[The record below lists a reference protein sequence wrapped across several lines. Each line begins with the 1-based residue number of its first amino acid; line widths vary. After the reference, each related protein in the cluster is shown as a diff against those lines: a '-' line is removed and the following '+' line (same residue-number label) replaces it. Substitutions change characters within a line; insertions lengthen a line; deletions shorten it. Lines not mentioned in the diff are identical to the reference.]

1 MSTSDAATV
10 SPARRTG
17 TGTRLSAWWR
27 SAVGEP
33 AWARPTLL
41 ALTLIAGLGYA
52 WNATGNLEIYYAAAV
67 RSMSMSWHN
76 FFFGAFDP
84 AGTIT
89 VDKLPGA
96 FWVQALS
103 VRLFGVHAWAIV
115 APQVL
120 EGMASVL
127 VLYRVVRRLA
137 GPRAAILAAGVFV
150 LSPATVAL
158 NRGNVPDTLMILL
171 VLLATDATV
180 RAAVSGRLRS
190 LVWAGVLVGL
200 AFQAKMIEAWLVLPA
215 LTLAYLLDGRGGW
228 RRRLGYVGIAGLV
241 TAAVSLSWM
250 IVVSLVPAGSRP
262 YVDGSSH
269 NSIFS
274 QVFVY
279 NGFGRLDQVSPNQLL
294 TRAIGLQLG
303 SPAPGWNRLLTG
315 GIGHDTAWLI
325 PAALIA
331 LGGLL
336 FATRRQR
343 SMLRASAVLWGTWLI
358 VLLVV
363 FSASSTIN
371 PYYTAA
377 LSPPIAAL
385 LGTGASLAWQRRAD
399 VRVRAAV
406 AVTVLVSAGYAVWLL
421 PGRGVG
427 LVDGMPEVEIALALA
442 AAALLGIARRTWRT
456 RAIGLAAVALLAVPA
471 VASASVVTNAFGPF
485 DTPFE
490 SAADSGL
497 ARTLGQIGA
506 RTEALLGPLERAKAT
521 QPDLMATQT
530 SAVAAPFI
538 YDSGQEVVPI
548 GGFTG
553 TIPEPSLPSL
563 QAMIARG
570 EFHLVIQAPTVT
582 DPRLVWVARHCF
594 ALNSGPSTSRGL
606 RFAVYY
612 CGRPAF

>member
-1 MSTSDAATV
+1 MSTSEAAV
-10 SPARRTG
+10 GPPARRT
-17 TGTRLSAWWR
+17 RSSVWWR
-27 SAVGEP
+27 TAVGEP
-33 AWARPTLL
+33 AWARPTLF

-96 FWVQALS
+96 FWLQALS
-103 VRLFGVHAWAIV
+103 VRLFGVHAWAVV

-158 NRGNVPDTLMILL
+158 NRGNIPDTLMILL
-171 VLLATDATV
+171 VLLAADATV
-180 RAAVSGRLRS
+180 RAAISGRLRS

-215 LTLAYLLDGRGGW
+215 LALAYLVGAGDAW
-228 RRRLGYVGIAGLV
+228 RRRLGNLGIAGLV

-250 IVVSLVPAGSRP
+250 LVVSLVPAGSRP

-279 NGFGRLDQVSPNQLL
+279 NGFGRVDQASPNQLL
-294 TRAIGLQLG
+294 TRAIGLRFG
-303 SPAPGWNRLLTG
+303 SPAPGWDRLLTG
-315 GIGHDTAWLI
+315 GVGHDTAWLI

-331 LGGLL
+331 LVGCLVAGRGRDG
-336 FATRRQR
+336 RR
-343 SMLRASAVLWGTWLI
+343 LRVSVALWGTWLI

-385 LGTGASLAWQRRAD
+385 LGTAGALAWERRSD
-399 VRVRAAV
+399 SRVRLAV
-406 AVTVLVSAGYAVWLL
+406 AATVVVSAAYAVWLL

-427 LVDGMPEVEIALALA
+427 LVAGLPEAVIALALA
-442 AAALLGIARRTWRT
+442 AILLL
-456 RAIGLAAVALLAVPA
+456 AIGARPWQSGAVALAAVAIIAVPA
-471 VASASVVTNAFGPF
+471 VASASVVSNAFGPF

-490 SAADSGL
+490 SAADSGY
-497 ARTLGQIGA
+497 ARTLGQVGA
-506 RTEALLGPLERAKAT
+506 RTEALLPPLERAKAI
-521 QPDLMATQT
+521 QPDLLATQT

-538 YDSGQEVVPI
+538 YDSGEEVVPI

-553 TIPEPSLPSL
+553 TIPEPSLSRL
-563 QAMIARG
+563 KAMISQG
-570 EFHLVIQAPTVT
+570 DFHLVIQAPTVT
-582 DPRLVWVARHCF
+582 DPRLVWVAEHCVP
-594 ALNSGPSTSRGL
+594 LNGTARASGGL
-606 RFAVYY
+606 RFVVYF
-612 CGRPAF
+612 CGRLGL

>member
-1 MSTSDAATV
+1 MSASEAAV
-10 SPARRTG
+10 GPSAAR
-17 TGTRLSAWWR
+17 TRASVWWR
-27 SAVGEP
+27 NAVGEP

-41 ALTLIAGLGYA
+41 ALTVIAGLGYA
-52 WNATGNLEIYYAAAV
+52 WNAAGNLEIYYAAAV
-67 RSMSMSWHN
+67 RSMSMTWHN

-84 AGTIT
+84 AATIT

-103 VRLFGVHAWAIV
+103 VRLFGVHGWAIV

-127 VLYRVVRRLA
+127 VLYRVVHRLA
-137 GPRAAILAAGVFV
+137 GPGAAILAAGVFV

-158 NRGNVPDTLMILL
+158 NRGKLPDTLMILL
-171 VLLATDATV
+171 VLLAADATV
-180 RAAVSGRLRS
+180 RAAISGRLRS

-215 LTLAYLLDGRGGW
+215 LALAYLVAAGGAW
-228 RRRLGYVGIAGLV
+228 WHRIAHLGIAGLV

-250 IVVSLVPAGSRP
+250 LVVSLVPAGSRP

-279 NGFGRLDQVSPNQLL
+279 NGFGRVDQASPNQLL
-294 TRAIGLQLG
+294 TRAIGLRFG
-303 SPAPGWNRLLTG
+303 SPAPGWDRLLNG
-315 GIGHDTAWLI
+315 GVGHDTAWLI

-331 LGGLL
+331 LVGCLL
-336 FATRRQR
+336 AGRGREGR
-343 SMLRASAVLWGTWLI
+343 LLRVSVALWGTWLI

-385 LGTGASLAWQRRAD
+385 LGTAGALAWERRSNSW
-399 VRVRAAV
+399 VRLAV
-406 AVTVLVSAGYAVWLL
+406 ATTVVVSAAYAVWLL

-427 LVDGMPEVEIALALA
+427 LVAGLPEAVIVLALA
-442 AAALLGIARRTWRT
+442 AILLL
-456 RAIGLAAVALLAVPA
+456 AIGARPWQSGAVALAAVAIIAVPA
-471 VASASVVTNAFGPF
+471 VASASVASNAFGPF

-490 SAADSGL
+490 SAADSGY
-497 ARTLGQIGA
+497 ARTLGQVGA
-506 RTEALLGPLERAKAT
+506 RTEALLPPLERAKGT
-521 QPDLMATQT
+521 QPDLLATQT

-538 YDSGQEVVPI
+538 YDTGEEVVPI

-553 TIPEPSLPSL
+553 TIPEPSLSSL
-563 QAMIARG
+563 QGMVARG
-570 EFHLVIQAPTVT
+570 DFHLVIQAPTVT
-582 DPRLVWVARHCF
+582 DPRLVWVADHCF
-594 ALNSGPSTSRGL
+594 PLKPAAAASGGL
-606 RFAVYY
+606 RFVAYF
-612 CGRPAF
+612 CGRLGL

>member
-1 MSTSDAATV
+1 MSATESPV
-10 SPARRTG
+10 ELPARDARS
-17 TGTRLSAWWR
+17 SARWR
-27 SAVGEP
+27 SAAGQP
-33 AWARPTLL
+33 AWAQPTLL
-41 ALTLIAGLGYA
+41 ALTVIAGLGYA
-52 WNATGNLEIYYAAAV
+52 WNATGNLEIYYAATV

-76 FFFGAFDP
+76 FFFAAFDP

-103 VRLFGVHAWAIV
+103 VRVFGVHPWAIV

-137 GPRAAILAAGVFV
+137 GPRAGVFAAGVFV
-150 LSPATVAL
+150 VCPATVAL

-171 VLLATDATV
+171 LLLAADATI

-190 LVWAGVLVGL
+190 LLWAGVLVGL
-200 AFQAKMIEAWLVLPA
+200 AFQAKMIEAWLILPA
-215 LTLAYLLDGRGGW
+215 LALAYLLAGRGS
-228 RRRLGYVGIAGLV
+228 RRQRLGRLGLAGLV
-241 TAAVSLSWM
+241 TSAVSLSWM
-250 IVVSLVPAGSRP
+250 VVVSLWPAGSRP
-262 YVDGSSH
+262 YIDGSPN
-269 NSIFS
+269 NSIFH

-279 NGFGRLDQVSPNQLL
+279 NGFGRLDQASPNQLL
-294 TRAIGLQLG
+294 TRAIGLRFA
-303 SPAPGWNRLLTG
+303 SPAPGWDRLLTG
-315 GIGHDTAWLI
+315 GIGHDTGWLI

-331 LGGLL
+331 LGGCLI
-336 FATRRQR
+336 ATRGHHGL
-343 SMLRASAVLWGTWLI
+343 LRASAVLWGTWLI
-358 VLLVV
+358 VLLIV

-385 LGTGASLAWQRRAD
+385 VGTGASLAWQRRAD
-399 VRVRAAV
+399 PRVRAAV
-406 AVTVLVSAGYAVWLL
+406 AATVLVSAAYAVWLL
-421 PGRGVG
+421 PGQGVG
-427 LVDGMPEVEIALALA
+427 LLDGLPEIAIALALA
-442 AAALLGIARRTWRT
+442 AAALLAIARRTWRT
-456 RAIGLAAVALLAVPA
+456 RAIALASVALLAVPA
-471 VASASVVTNAFGPF
+471 VASASIVTNAFGPF

-490 SAADSGL
+490 STL
-497 ARTLGQIGA
+497 ASDFARALGRVGTG
-506 RTEALLGPLERAKAT
+506 TEALLPALKRARGL

-570 EFHLVIQAPTVT
+570 DFHLVIQAPSVS
-582 DPRLVWVARHCF
+582 DPRLIWVAQHCF
-594 ALNSGPSTSRGL
+594 ALNPGNAAPGRL
-606 RFAVYY
+606 RLSVYY
-612 CGRPAF
+612 CGGPSF

>member
-1 MSTSDAATV
+1 M
-10 SPARRTG
+10 
-17 TGTRLSAWWR
+17 WWR
-27 SAVGEP
+27 TAVGEP

-67 RSMSMSWHN
+67 RSMSVSWHN

-158 NRGNVPDTLMILL
+158 NRGNIPDTLMILL
-171 VLLATDATV
+171 VLLAADATV
-180 RAAVSGRLRS
+180 RAATSGRLRS
-190 LVWAGVLVGL
+190 LIWAGVLVGL

-215 LTLAYLLDGRGGW
+215 LALAYLVGAGDVW
-228 RRRLGYVGIAGLV
+228 RRRLGYLGIAGLV
-241 TAAVSLSWM
+241 TAVVSLSWM
-250 IVVSLVPAGSRP
+250 IVVSLWPAGSRP

-279 NGFGRLDQVSPNQLL
+279 NGFGRVDQVSPNQLL
-294 TRAIGLQLG
+294 TRAIGLRFG
-303 SPAPGWNRLLTG
+303 SPAPGWDRLLTG
-315 GIGHDTAWLI
+315 GVGHDTAWLI

-331 LGGLL
+331 LVGCLVAGRGRDGGLL
-336 FATRRQR
+336 RVSVA
-343 SMLRASAVLWGTWLI
+343 LWGTWLI
-358 VLLVV
+358 VLLIV

-385 LGTGASLAWQRRAD
+385 LGTAGALAWERRAD
-399 VRVRAAV
+399 SRVRLAV
-406 AVTVLVSAGYAVWLL
+406 VATVLVSAVYAVWLL
-421 PGRGVG
+421 PGQGVG
-427 LVDGMPEVEIALALA
+427 LVAGLPEAVIALALA
-442 AAALLGIARRTWRT
+442 AMLLLVIGARAWRT
-456 RAIGLAAVALLAVPA
+456 GAIAMAAVAIIAVPA
-471 VASASVVTNAFGPF
+471 VASASVVSNAFGPF

-490 SAADSGL
+490 SAADSGF
-497 ARTLGQIGA
+497 ARALGQVGA
-506 RTEALLGPLERAKAT
+506 RTEALLPPLERAKAI
-521 QPDLMATQT
+521 QPDLLATQT

-553 TIPEPSLPSL
+553 TIPEPSLSSL
-563 QAMIARG
+563 QAMITRG
-570 EFHLVIQAPTVT
+570 DFHLVIQAPTVT
-582 DPRLVWVARHCF
+582 DRRLVWVADHCF
-594 ALNSGPSTSRGL
+594 PLKPAAGASGGL
-606 RFAVYY
+606 RFVVYF
-612 CGRPAF
+612 CGRPAL